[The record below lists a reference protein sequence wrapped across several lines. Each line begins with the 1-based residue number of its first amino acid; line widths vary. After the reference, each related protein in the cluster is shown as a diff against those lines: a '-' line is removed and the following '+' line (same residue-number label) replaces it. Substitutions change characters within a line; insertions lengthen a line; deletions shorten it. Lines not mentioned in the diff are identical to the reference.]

1 MNEPKLL
8 FFECS
13 TLKMMALR
21 SYKTSKTI
29 YPTILS
35 DFTAYLNRQ
44 TCWCCNK
51 VVYPVR

>member
-13 TLKMMALR
+13 TLKMMALL
-21 SYKTSKTI
+21 SYKTSKTM
-29 YPTILS
+29 YPTMQRNV
-35 DFTAYLNRQ
+35 TAYLNRQ

-51 VVYPVR
+51 L